1 MIDIFRL
8 TNSKTRQLIFD
19 IFLKHQGQDFYLR
32 QLERNTH
39 ISAGNLRRE
48 LTQLRKIGLFKT
60 YKQGKNI
67 YYQIDKTSPYYKL
80 IDNISVNH
88 DLIAVSFTWVKN
100 KLPVPIPDDY
110 FCATRDVFQARLET
124 QLNHWESDI
133 GSDAYLLTAIVGEI
147 ANNSFDHNLGNWPD
161 VPGII
166 FACETKKK
174 LIVLADRGQGILK
187 TIRFVKP
194 EVANDKEAL
203 NVAFTQIISGRKDE
217 HRGNGLKF
225 VKNTLLEKD
234 WLLQFYSG
242 SASAEIKSSM
252 ESDVLKI
259 EKHQYIQ
266 GCLAVIKYECRT

>member
-8 TNSKTRQLIFD
+8 TKSKTLQTIFTT
-19 IFLKHQGQDFYLR
+19 FLGQPEKDFYLR
-32 QLERNTH
+32 ELERNTH

-48 LTQLRKIGLFKT
+48 LSQLLKIGLFKT

-67 YYQIDKTSPYYKL
+67 YYQIDKTSPYYKI
-80 IDNISVNH
+80 IDQTSANR

-100 KLPVPIPDDY
+100 KLPLPIPDEY
-110 FCATRDVFQARLET
+110 FCTTRDVFQARLET

-133 GSDAYLLTAIVGEI
+133 GADAYLLTAIVGEI

-161 VPGII
+161 IPGIF
-166 FACETKKK
+166 FACETNKK
-174 LIVLADRGQGILK
+174 LIVLADRGQGVLK

-194 EVANDKEAL
+194 EVENDKEAL

-225 VKNTLLEKD
+225 VKNTVLENN
-234 WLLQFYSG
+234 WRLQFYSD
-242 SASAEIKSSM
+242 SASAEIRSSLKSG
-252 ESDVLKI
+252 VLKI
-259 EKHQYIQ
+259 KFHPHIQ
-266 GCLAVIKYECRT
+266 GCLAVIKY